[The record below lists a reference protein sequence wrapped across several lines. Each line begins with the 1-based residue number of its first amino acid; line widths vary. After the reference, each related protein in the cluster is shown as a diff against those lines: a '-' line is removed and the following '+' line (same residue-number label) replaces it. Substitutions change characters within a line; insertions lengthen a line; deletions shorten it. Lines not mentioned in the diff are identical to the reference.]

1 MKYTYTNTR
10 QAGVRVFTK
19 KGPLFINPGATVTV
33 DEPLTS
39 APYWIVPVK
48 VEKSAEQPVTTATT
62 VEQTTVEQ
70 TTVEKT
76 TKARRRKTTT
86 TVEKE

>member
-19 KGPLFINPGATVTV
+19 NGPLFIQPGETITV

-39 APYWIVPVK
+39 APYWIVPVNMEDPLVK
-48 VEKSAEQPVTTATT
+48 AFPPLVLETTVTTT
-62 VEQTTVEQ
+62 EQTTV
-70 TTVEKT
+70 VKT

-86 TVEKE
+86 EKE

>member
-10 QAGVRVFTK
+10 QAGVRVFTS
-19 KGPLFINPGATVTV
+19 KGPMFIQPGATVTV
-33 DEPLTS
+33 DEPLSS
-39 APYWIVPVK
+39 APYWIVPVNTEDPLVK
-48 VEKSAEQPVTTATT
+48 ATIETT
-62 VEQTTVEQ
+62 VTVTEE

-86 TVEKE
+86 EKE